1 MALALV
7 TALKIGSV
15 FSVKMKR
22 AQDRK
27 AVLDNG
33 IQKKR
38 MLFEAL
44 EHGSASAAIAPALD
58 GMDKAVRIGR
68 KERADRDAMI
78 SEFRVVGIKIAHG
91 ASKSARCSRAKRSR
105 CKDIRIQ
112 IGWKQN
118 RTGRKQER
126 SRCKGKVLAMQGY
139 PNSDWAEAKSHRA
152 QARALEMQGYPNSDW
167 AESRSVGAEEAISH
181 RV

>member
-1 MALALV
+1 VIYFICVRDLYRYWLRHLRFCPETNNGPFALFVVLALV
-7 TALKIGSV
+7 TAVKIGSV

-38 MLFEAL
+38 VLLEAL
-44 EHGSASAAIAPALD
+44 ERGSASAAIAPALD

-68 KERADRDAMI
+68 KERADRDARI
-78 SEFRVVGIKIAHG
+78 SEFGLGGIKIAQG
-91 ASKSARCSRAKRSR
+91 ASKSARDARAKRSR

-112 IGWKQN
+112 TGRKQN
-118 RTGRKQER
+118 RTGR
-126 SRCKGKVLAMQGY
+126 
-139 PNSDWAEAKSHRA
+139 
-152 QARALEMQGYPNSDW
+152 
-167 AESRSVGAEEAISH
+167 
-181 RV
+181 